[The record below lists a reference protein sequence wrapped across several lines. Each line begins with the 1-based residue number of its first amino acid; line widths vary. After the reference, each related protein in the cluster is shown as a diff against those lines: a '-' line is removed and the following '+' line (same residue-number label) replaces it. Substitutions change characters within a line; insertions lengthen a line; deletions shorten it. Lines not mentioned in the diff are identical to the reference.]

1 MPKRFSFST
10 KNQIIPEWSNQYVNV
25 EIVLLRRDRMTRGWV
40 VLWKQHADSNLIVRS
55 NKNPILDMHLYEM
68 EFLGGITELT
78 ENIIAELMYAQCDID
93 GNEYLLLKGLF
104 SSQCGGPKDSCQK
117 VGYP

>member
-1 MPKRFSFST
+1 M
-10 KNQIIPEWSNQYVNV
+10 
-25 EIVLLRRDRMTRGWV
+25 

-55 NKNPILDMHLYEM
+55 SKNPILDIHLYEM

-93 GNEYLLLKGLF
+93 GNEYLLLKGFINHRKNCSALNVEDQRTVVKKWDTLRK
-104 SSQCGGPKDSCQK
+104 STVGWDICYKWKDGSTS
-117 VGYP
+117 